1 MKEKIFVNAAFD
13 EAIKSYIANIND
25 KDSLKYN
32 SFMVITIRI
41 LALIYGKLDILN
53 PYYLNNNV
61 AFFNNLAKYGMNRA
75 DLALFKEE
83 FLNFY
88 NFEKENDTK
97 KIKIKN
103 PYFKIVLKYLVDMF
117 VAKKNNAEV
126 SIIEEEKFLELAYT
140 THTKNYYQ
148 ISYRYLNIDDEMYI
162 EKYYYS
168 KLNEFEMTREM
179 ELSKTISTPLNLEA
193 LNYLGIGLS
202 NLKDMTIGDI
212 EKAQNEVY
220 NYFEVDATSQT
231 RDKDLEE
238 NMNYYKRY
246 GKKIATGNGYVDILL
261 LMSVIVTT
269 LSVTAIIIFSII

>member
-1 MKEKIFVNAAFD
+1 MKEKVFVNIAFD
-13 EAIKSYIANIND
+13 EAIKSYIACLND

-32 SFMVITIRI
+32 SFIVVTIRI

-75 DLALFKEE
+75 DLAVFKEE

-103 PYFKIVLKYLVDMF
+103 PYFKTVLKYLVDMF
-117 VAKKNNAEV
+117 VAKKRNADV
-126 SIIEEEKFLELAYT
+126 SIVEEEKFLELTYT

-148 ISYRYLNIDDEMYI
+148 ISYRYLNIDDERYI

-168 KLNEFEMTREM
+168 KLNEIEMTREM
-179 ELSKTISTPLNLEA
+179 DLGKTISTPLNLEA

-202 NLKDMTIGDI
+202 NLKDMSIGDI

-238 NMNYYKRY
+238 NMNYYKMY

-269 LSVTAIIIFSII
+269 LSVTAIIICSII